1 VFIQIFIGAERNEET
16 HMSKFVP
23 KGSSSDAGVAKFVA
37 GAGAPVLEKVGAG
50 EKEMGIA
57 GRVEHVT
64 GDGVIHDL
72 ARLLNSF
79 YTSLP
84 KKDPRLLTT
93 AEREKLYE
101 QIVAAL
107 GAEGAL
113 TDYGKD
119 LARRLAG
126 LDTLDGQVDSRQ
138 WEAEGAANSQAR
150 QKENGGYATRTEP
163 ADRPRS
169 VAKDDMAAIR
179 QQILTLRDRV
189 SDLVKRYEQ
198 GGR

>member
-1 VFIQIFIGAERNEET
+1 
-16 HMSKFVP
+16 MSKFVP

-37 GAGAPVLEKVGAG
+37 GAGVPVLEKVGAG

-57 GRVEHVT
+57 GRVQHVT

-84 KKDPRLLTT
+84 KDPRLLPP
-93 AEREKLYE
+93 AEKEGLYR

-107 GAEGAL
+107 GAEGTL

-126 LDTLDGQVDSRQ
+126 LDYTDGQIDSKQ
-138 WEAEGAANSQAR
+138 WEAQGAANSQAR
-150 QKENGGYATRTEP
+150 QKENGGYRTPPEP

>member
-1 VFIQIFIGAERNEET
+1 
-16 HMSKFVP
+16 MSKFVP
-23 KGSSSDAGVAKFVA
+23 KGSTTSAGVAKFVA
-37 GAGAPVLEKVGAG
+37 GAGTPVLEKVGAG

-57 GRVEHVT
+57 GRVQHVT

-84 KKDPRLLTT
+84 KDPRLLSP
-93 AEREKLYE
+93 AEKEELYR

-107 GAEGAL
+107 ESEG
-113 TDYGKD
+113 TYTEYGRD

-126 LDTLDGQVDSRQ
+126 LDYTDGQIDSKQ
-138 WEAEGAANSQAR
+138 WEAQGAANSQAR
-150 QKENGGYATRTEP
+150 QKENGGYRTPQEP

-169 VAKDDMAAIR
+169 VAKSDDMAAIR

-198 GGR
+198 TGR